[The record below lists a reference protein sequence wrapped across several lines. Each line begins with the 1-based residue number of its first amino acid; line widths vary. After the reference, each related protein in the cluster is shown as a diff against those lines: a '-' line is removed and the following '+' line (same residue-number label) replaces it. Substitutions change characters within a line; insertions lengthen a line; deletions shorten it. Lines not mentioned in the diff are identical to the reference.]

1 MALNKAKV
9 ITITSVKGGTG
20 KTTLALNLAYLLSK
34 QNKKTILLDFDL
46 YEGAIAATLNIN
58 YTHDIYT
65 LNEDMMNNRF
75 KEFKDYV
82 VPFNENLDILP
93 APIDPRSVSK
103 ISAKFLNILLARLE
117 MQYDVI
123 LIDTNHIL
131 DKTNLTAKDH
141 SDEILYIMTNDLI
154 DIKNMK
160 TMISIHRDMEND
172 NYKIILNEARTTGE
186 AYTNYEITNILSKD
200 LDYIIP
206 KSFYIKN
213 MKKYVYDGQI
223 LVQNKTILNSKGG
236 NILIKIIKDIL
247 E

>member
-20 KTTLALNLAYLLSK
+20 KTTIALNLAYLLSK
-34 QNKKTILLDFDL
+34 ENKKTILLAFDL
-46 YEGAIAATLNIN
+46 YEGAIATSLNITKGGN
-58 YTHDIYT
+58 IYT

-75 KEFKDYV
+75 REFSNYV
-82 VPFNENLDILP
+82 ANYDENLDILP

-103 ISAKFLNILLARLE
+103 ISAKFLDILLSRLE
-117 MQYDVI
+117 MQYDII

-141 SDEILYIMTNDLI
+141 SDKILYVITNDII

-160 TMISIHRDMEND
+160 TMISIHEDMANN
-172 NYKIILNEARTTGE
+172 NYKIILNEARITSNP
-186 AYTNYEITNILSKD
+186 YTSYEIANIFSKD
-200 LDYIIP
+200 VDYTIP
-206 KSFYIKN
+206 KNFYCKN
-213 MKKYVYDGQI
+213 INKFIYNGQI
-223 LVQNKTILNSKGG
+223 LVQDKNILNSKGG
-236 NILIKIIKDIL
+236 NILNKIIKDIL

>member
-20 KTTLALNLAYLLSK
+20 KTTIALNLAYLLSK
-34 QNKKTILLDFDL
+34 QNKRTVLLDFDL
-46 YEGAIAATLNIN
+46 YEGAIAASLNII
-58 YTHDIYT
+58 HSQDVYT

-75 KEFKDYV
+75 KDFNDYV
-82 VPFNENLDILP
+82 LKYEENLDILP

-103 ISAKFLNILLARLE
+103 ISAKFIDLLLTRLE
-117 MQYDVI
+117 RQYDVI

-141 SDEILYIMTNDLI
+141 SDLILYIVTNNLI

-160 TMISIHRDMEND
+160 TMAVIHEDMNNN
-172 NYKIILNEARTTGE
+172 NYKIVLNEGIAQVMP
-186 AYTNYEITNILSKD
+186 YTAYEIKNILEKEA
-200 LDYIIP
+200 DYIIP
-206 KSFYIKN
+206 KSFYTRNIN
-213 MKKYVYDGQI
+213 KYIQNGQI
-223 LVQNKTILNSKGG
+223 LTQDKSILNSKGG
-236 NILIKIIKDIL
+236 NILNKIVKDIL

>member
-20 KTTLALNLAYLLSK
+20 KTTTALNLAYLLAK

-46 YEGAIAATLNIN
+46 YEGAIATSLNI
-58 YTHDIYT
+58 TKGGDIYT

-75 KEFKDYV
+75 KEFSDYV
-82 VPFNENLDILP
+82 VNYDENFDILP

-103 ISAKFLNILLARLE
+103 ISAKFLDMLLARLE
-117 MQYDVI
+117 MQYDII

-160 TMISIHRDMEND
+160 TMITIHEDMANN
-172 NYKIILNEARTTGE
+172 NYKIVLNEARPASST
-186 AYTNYEITNILSKD
+186 YTNYEIANILSKD
-200 LDYIIP
+200 INYTIP
-206 KSFYIKN
+206 KSFYLKN
-213 MKKYVYDGQI
+213 MGKYLYDGQI
-223 LVQNKTILNSKGG
+223 LVKDKNILNSKGG
-236 NILIKIIKDIL
+236 NTLNQIVKDIL